1 MSYEDRM
8 ATASFR
14 GFDFLTDDHNA
25 KGGRRLAVT
34 PIPGSDEPHVK
45 DLGGK
50 PWDWKLNAYFIGPD
64 YDLEKNGFL
73 EKLNQPGADWLLHP
87 WLGSLWVRAQDWSIA
102 ESNERGGMA
111 TVSIDFV
118 PGGKQPYV
126 VQVDKVD
133 VAIDRTAKLAD
144 AAVDDFELEPMSA
157 DGMTAF
163 LANVNQQ
170 LEGLRNVISMA
181 TLPLTWAGQAMNL
194 VQGVKGDIAALM
206 AIPDQ
211 YAAML
216 RSLTNA
222 LGGGGAELDDTERPR
237 VVARFASIATT
248 ATIPALTG
256 LAATDG
262 AVQRNLARESALRGQ
277 LMVAATAQAAMADYR
292 AEADRDAALATAVS
306 ALDWLLP
313 TAPDSVFEAA
323 VDARTS
329 LIDALM
335 AQDLKP
341 SIERNIVHPMPV
353 SVLAYLLDV
362 DEDVF
367 IARNAVRHPMFVQ
380 GEVYG

>member
-1 MSYEDRM
+1 M

-14 GFDFLTDDHNA
+14 GFDFLTDDHSA
-25 KGGRRLAVT
+25 TGGRRLAVT
-34 PIPGSDEPHVK
+34 PIPGADEPHVR

-50 PWDWKLNAYFIGPD
+50 AGEWKLNAYFIGED
-64 YDLEKNGFL
+64 YDLELNGFL
-73 EKLNQPGADWLLHP
+73 EKLNQPGAEWLLHP
-87 WLGSLWVRAQDWSIA
+87 WRGWLWVRAQGWTIS

-111 TVSIDFV
+111 TVAIEFV

-133 VAIDRTAKLAD
+133 VAIDKTAKLSD

-163 LANVNQQ
+163 IANVNQQ
-170 LEGLRNVISMA
+170 LEGLRNLISMA
-181 TLPLTWAGQAMNL
+181 TLPLTWAGQVLNL
-194 VQGVKGDIAALM
+194 IQGVKNDINDLM
-206 AIPDQ
+206 AIPGQ

-222 LGGGGAELDDTERPR
+222 LGGGGAELDDTDRPR
-237 VVARFASIATT
+237 VVTRFASIATT
-248 ATIPALTG
+248 SAVPALTG
-256 LAATDG
+256 VAAADG
-262 AVQRNLARESALRGQ
+262 AVKRNLERENTLRSQ
-277 LMVAATAQAAMADYR
+277 LMVSATAQAAMADYR
-292 AEADRDAALATAVS
+292 AEGDRDAALASAVS
-306 ALDWLLP
+306 ALDSLLP
-313 TAPDSVFEAA
+313 GASDGVFEAA

-341 SIERNIVHPMPV
+341 AVERSVVHPMP
-353 SVLAYLLDV
+353 SAVLAYLLEV

-380 GEVYG
+380 GVVYG